1 MGLFAWA
8 VFGVMLVAPWFE
20 DEDEFWFSARFYYAW
35 PLTPVVF
42 VLALVSF
49 LLADGSDRAA
59 SVATRLSVL
68 AGLALL
74 LYWVIPWG
82 WNIGSET
89 YRVVK

>member
-8 VFGVMLVAPWFE
+8 AFGVVMVVGPWFE
-20 DEDEFWFSARFYYAW
+20 NEEEFWFSPRFDYAW
-35 PLTPVVF
+35 SLTPVVF

-68 AGLALL
+68 AALALL
-74 LYWVIPWG
+74 LYWVIASIW
-82 WNIGSET
+82 S
-89 YRVVK
+89 VF